1 MSKTV
6 YYLTGMGGRLDT
18 GLGQGLLSRGVGIAG
33 RELVGE
39 FRRLDFQQQIDL
51 VADDLKADHWHEDA
65 HVIANSF
72 GAYLFLHAQ
81 AQLPPYVGKVILLS
95 PSLCVGRHR
104 YQES

>member
-1 MSKTV
+1 MERTV

-18 GLGQGLLSRGVGIAG
+18 GLGQGLLSRGVEITG

-51 VADDLKADHWHEDA
+51 IIQDLKANHWNEDA

-72 GAYLFLHAQ
+72 GA
-81 AQLPPYVGKVILLS
+81 
-95 PSLCVGRHR
+95 
-104 YQES
+104 